1 MANEEVLVFIGILAV
16 VALVVGAVFTA
27 QLPLPLVL
35 AAFLV
40 ILGILMFHPNIVE
53 LKEYERGVFF
63 RLGKYERVAGPG
75 WVVYFSTIDTFVK
88 VDLRTQVLDIDPQ
101 EVITQDNVKITIDSV
116 IYFRIADPKKSV
128 VEIRDFKG
136 AVSHLIRAQL
146 RTVIGRLLL
155 EEVLEKTEEVNS
167 QLFSVVKDVEDKWGI
182 MTSRVE
188 ISSIELPS
196 GLLSAMQKRREA
208 GEYKEKMETEARAK
222 QVSLEIL
229 DKALRSI
236 SDRTI
241 AYLYLDV
248 LKRVAEGKSNKI
260 IFPLELTRLAT
271 YISEKSGWTDKGE
284 RKDFE
289 EIAKTLLASYHVQQ
303 KESMDKKAGLADQ
316 NAPEGEAARK

>member
-155 EEVLEKTEEVNS
+155 VEVLE
-167 QLFSVVKDVEDKWGI
+167 
-182 MTSRVE
+182 
-188 ISSIELPS
+188 
-196 GLLSAMQKRREA
+196 
-208 GEYKEKMETEARAK
+208 
-222 QVSLEIL
+222 
-229 DKALRSI
+229 
-236 SDRTI
+236 
-241 AYLYLDV
+241 
-248 LKRVAEGKSNKI
+248 
-260 IFPLELTRLAT
+260 
-271 YISEKSGWTDKGE
+271 
-284 RKDFE
+284 
-289 EIAKTLLASYHVQQ
+289 
-303 KESMDKKAGLADQ
+303 
-316 NAPEGEAARK
+316 